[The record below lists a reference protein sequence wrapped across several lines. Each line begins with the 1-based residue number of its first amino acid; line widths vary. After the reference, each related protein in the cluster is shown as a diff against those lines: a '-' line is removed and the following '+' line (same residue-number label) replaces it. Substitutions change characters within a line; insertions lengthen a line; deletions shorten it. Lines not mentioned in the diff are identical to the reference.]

1 MFLKIS
7 EPLKYLYRN
16 GNTVFDEGFN
26 EIIHVSGLMR
36 GDKLHLKCIVEL
48 VHCKCNLLRVVLHIW
63 YFLYLANKES
73 SWILSGHSSL
83 YNHHVYIIIMY
94 TISHILSPGSI

>member
-1 MFLKIS
+1 
-7 EPLKYLYRN
+7 
-16 GNTVFDEGFN
+16 
-26 EIIHVSGLMR
+26 MR

-83 YNHHVYIIIMY
+83 YNHHVHHKSY
-94 TISHILSPGSI
+94 TEPWQYMRHD